1 MRCVILAAGMATRLG
16 ELTKGLPKCLLPI
29 GGKPILQRIIEN
41 VAASGI
47 EQIGVVIGYN
57 AEAIRAFVKRHFPY
71 LRIRFIVNPR
81 YESTNNAFSL
91 LMAREFFMHDARQ
104 GNPVYGLLLLDA
116 DIVFPQS
123 LLPEFLAHKAT
134 DKIAVR
140 VAGVHD
146 EEEVRVKLDSDGFI
160 RQIGKTIPLA
170 ETYGE
175 SIGVEAFSPET
186 ARRLF
191 DEIGKRV
198 LSGEGRNEFYE
209 AAFQLLLDQGVAM
222 KPVDTSAFPSRE
234 IDTPEDLLVAKE
246 MVAGYAARG
255 TA

>member
-140 VAGVHD
+140 RSESSSTQTASSG
-146 EEEVRVKLDSDGFI
+146 KLERRFLWLRHMVS
-160 RQIGKTIPLA
+160 RSAL
-170 ETYGE
+170 
-175 SIGVEAFSPET
+175 
-186 ARRLF
+186 RLF
-191 DEIGKRV
+191 HRK
-198 LSGEGRNEFYE
+198 
-209 AAFQLLLDQGVAM
+209 QLAVSSM
-222 KPVDTSAFPSRE
+222 K
-234 IDTPEDLLVAKE
+234 
-246 MVAGYAARG
+246 
-255 TA
+255 